1 MPRVNPGGVDYD
13 ALRLFLHLSQTL
25 HFGRTSKECHISAS
39 ALSRAVQKLEREVG
53 WPLLERDQRK
63 VALTEEGARFSAHA
77 RDTLARWDE
86 LQQRLRGQSATLSGT
101 ISVFASVTACQSFLP
116 RILTSFRQRYP
127 EIHIA
132 LDTGHAADA
141 LAMVQEGRVDVAVA
155 ALPDRIS
162 PGLVT
167 RVLLHTPL
175 VFVAPASPCEVARAV
190 EKTPIAWGE
199 VPIVLPATGLARAH
213 ADRWFRRKQVKP
225 RVYGEVTG
233 SEAILSL
240 CALGCGVGI
249 VPRLVVDRS
258 PLRAEV
264 RPLEVTPAVGEFHVG
279 LCTVKRKLANPLVA
293 AFWDATRDDEGPR
306 RTG

>member
-1 MPRVNPGGVDYD
+1 MDYD
-13 ALRLFLHLSQTL
+13 ALRLFQHLSRTL
-25 HFGRTSKECHISAS
+25 HFARTSRECHVSPS

-63 VALTEEGARFSAHA
+63 VALTSEGARFAEHA

-86 LQQRLRGQSATLSGT
+86 LRSRLRGQADTLSGT
-101 ISVFASVTACQSFLP
+101 ISIFASVTACQSFLP
-116 RILTSFRQRYP
+116 RLLASFRQRHP

-132 LDTGHAADA
+132 LETGHAADA

-155 ALPDRIS
+155 ALPERVS
-162 PGLVT
+162 SSLVT

-175 VFVAPASPCEVARAV
+175 VFVAPAAPCEVARAV
-190 EKTPIAWGE
+190 ERPTIAWSE
-199 VPIVLPATGLARAH
+199 VPIVLPAIGLARVH
-213 ADRWFRRKQVKP
+213 AERWFRKKHIRP

-264 RPLEVTPAVGEFHVG
+264 RPLAVTPDVGEFHVG
-279 LCTVKRKLANPLVA
+279 LCTPKRKLATPLVA
-293 AFWDATRDDEGPR
+293 AFWASTEAARAPG
-306 RTG
+306 TK